1 MHFLEYGVIRKRG
14 EHRVA
19 LVYPNLY
26 KAGNSNLG
34 FLFAYNFINE
44 QEGFQCER
52 FFTDFPKSIESNS
65 VLEDFDII
73 AFSCSFEMDYFT
85 VYEIAQQFP
94 ETMKIMGGRTTYN
107 PFPLKGVIDY
117 IFVGDAEHS
126 LAEFLNQYREGE
138 ISQIEGVFTGDAAR
152 VQAGFS
158 QLEYHP
164 VHQPIQWGEYGQA
177 FYRSFLLEVSR
188 GCSRQCAFCMVSHC
202 IGMKRERPLDQIQV
216 ILEKAER
223 CTKFEVVS
231 LIGPDSHSRLL
242 EIMEMC
248 RPYRVSLPS
257 LRIDQ
262 ISEEVLT
269 SADLRTVTIAPESS
283 ERLRISLGKRITDEE
298 ILEKVRLCSEHAHW
312 MKLYFMVGLPG
323 ETLQDLEGIVD
334 LTRQISRIMRT
345 KVTVS
350 PFVPKP
356 HTPYADHV
364 YDTKTVEKALSFL
377 KNRMRFSGPT
387 ARKGFI
393 QWAMSMGDEQVIAF
407 MGNRRYSAWRHL
419 DPARMEKKWKLIK
432 V

>member
-1 MHFLEYGVIRKRG
+1 MHFLEYGVIRKKG

-19 LVYPNLY
+19 LVYPNVY

-34 FLFAYNFINE
+34 FLFAYDFINE

-65 VLEDFDII
+65 ILGDFDII

-94 ETMKIMGGRTTYN
+94 DKIKIVGGRTTYN
-107 PFPLKGVIDY
+107 PFPLKGVVDY
-117 IFVGDAEHS
+117 IFVGDAEQS
-126 LAEFLNQYREGE
+126 LGEFLDQYREGE
-138 ISQIEGVFTGDAAR
+138 ISDIEGVFTGDEGK
-152 VQAGFS
+152 VKAGFS

-177 FYRSFLLEVSR
+177 FHRSFLLEVSR
-188 GCSRQCAFCMVSHC
+188 GCSRQCSFCLVSHC
-202 IGMKRERPLDQIQV
+202 IGRKRERPLDQIQAIMEEAV
-216 ILEKAER
+216 T
-223 CTKFEVVS
+223 CTKFETVS
-231 LIGPDSHSRLL
+231 LIGPDSHSSLL
-242 EIMEMC
+242 EIMEIC

-262 ISEEVLT
+262 ISEEVLV
-269 SADLRTVTIAPESS
+269 SAHLRTVTIAPESS
-283 ERLRISLGKRITDEE
+283 ERLRILLGKRITDEE

-323 ETLQDLEGIVD
+323 ETHQDLQGIVD
-334 LTRQISRIMRT
+334 LTRQVSRIMRT
-345 KVTVS
+345 KVTIS

-364 YDTKTVEKALSFL
+364 YSTKTVEKALSFL
-377 KNRMRFSGPT
+377 KNRIRFSGPT

-393 QWAMSMGDEQVIAF
+393 QWVMSMGDEQVTSYL
-407 MGNRRYSAWRHL
+407 GNRRYSAWRGL
-419 DPARMEKKWKLIK
+419 DPAHMEKKWKLIQ